1 MKQFK
6 LRKNPPEKARSST
19 VGSTRQE
26 IDEIAKHIAGHIEK
40 NPAKAAK
47 LFESW
52 LNGKPKTQVKKS
64 AA

>member
-6 LRKNPPEKARSST
+6 LQKKSPENAPGPATRT
-19 VGSTRQE
+19 TRQE

-40 NPAKAAK
+40 NPSKAAK

-52 LNGKPKTQVKKS
+52 LNGKPKAQTKKR